1 MNHRSQTVEFNTT
14 LLNKY
19 NQPLPRYT
27 SYPPATELTSDF
39 NPDFFHRAID
49 VGNHKKT
56 PLSLYCHIP
65 FCETPCYF
73 CGCNTIITQRKEVA
87 EPYLGYLARQI
98 RQTAQLIHSDRI
110 VHQLHWGGG
119 TPNYLDLDQVEFL
132 WNQFHRYF
140 RVDAKA
146 ELSIEV
152 NPRYVDRNYIQ
163 VLRQIGFNR
172 ISFGIQDFNPEV
184 QVAINRVQP
193 EKMLFDV
200 MDWIREAEFESV
212 NVDLIY
218 GLPFQT
224 AATFEQTVAK
234 TIALNPDRIAVF
246 NFAYIPWMKPIQKR
260 MPESA
265 LPNAAEKLKILQNTI
280 AQLTQNGYVFIGMDH
295 FAKPDDELALAQQA
309 GQLHRNF
316 QGYTTKPESDLLGF
330 GMTSI
335 SMLQDVYLQNH
346 KRLKDFYKSID
357 EKQLPIEKGVL
368 LSQDDLIRRTV
379 IMELMCQFQLSASDL
394 EAKYHLGFDRD
405 FNDYFAPELPHLDL
419 LEADGLIK
427 RWSDGIE
434 VTPIGRLLIR
444 NIVSVFDTYLGE
456 RMRDRSDQTFSKSI

>member
-1 MNHRSQTVEFNTT
+1 MTQLSQAVAFDAA

-27 SYPPATELTSDF
+27 SYPPATELNTDF
-39 NPDFFHRAID
+39 DLNAFRAAIA
-49 VGNHKKT
+49 VGNHKQT

-87 EPYLGYLARQI
+87 EPYIGYLARQI
-98 RQTAQLIHSDRI
+98 RQVASLVDANRR

-119 TPNYLDLDQVEFL
+119 TPNYLDQVQVEFL
-132 WNQFHRYF
+132 WNQFNRYF
-140 RVDAKA
+140 SFDAAA
-146 ELSIEV
+146 EISIEV
-152 NPRYVDRNYIQ
+152 NPSYVDRDYILF
-163 VLRQIGFNR
+163 LRQLGFNR
-172 ISFGIQDFNPEV
+172 ISFGIQDFNPQV
-184 QVAINRVQP
+184 QEAINRVQP
-193 EKMLFDV
+193 ETMLSNV
-200 MDWIREAEFESV
+200 MAWIREAGFESV

-224 AATFEQTVAK
+224 HATFQETVEK
-234 TIALNPDRIAVF
+234 TLQLNPDRIAVF
-246 NFAYIPWMKPIQKR
+246 NFAYVPWIKPVQKR

-265 LPNAAEKLKILQNTI
+265 LPDAAEKLKILQSTI

-295 FAKPDDELALAQQA
+295 FAKPNDELSIAQQA

-335 SMLQDVYLQNH
+335 SMLQDVYCQNH
-346 KRLKDFYKSID
+346 KGLKDFYRAID
-357 EKQLPIEKGVL
+357 AEELPIEKGVRL
-368 LSQDDLIRRTV
+368 NQDDLIRRTV
-379 IMELMCQFQLSASDL
+379 IMELMCQFQLSVADL
-394 EAKYHLGFDRD
+394 EAKYHLGFDLD
-405 FNDYFAPELPHLDL
+405 FNDYFAQELPKLDA

-427 RWSDGIE
+427 RWGDGIE

-444 NIVSVFDTYLGE
+444 NIASVFDTYLIPQASK
-456 RMRDRSDQTFSKSI
+456 RFSKSV